1 MSIICVWRPA
11 RCASSIG
18 SRTMNP
24 YDPNL
29 ANLLD
34 RLNVWMRGLLW
45 RYRRPLLVTAAAAA
59 VLGVGVNAVQ
69 TTPPPL
75 SGQIASR

>member
-1 MSIICVWRPA
+1 
-11 RCASSIG
+11 
-18 SRTMNP
+18 MNP

-45 RYRRPLLVTAAAAA
+45 RYRRPLLVTAAVAA

-69 TTPPPL
+69 TAPAPL